1 MEKYLYGAAVQGIQS
16 FIFQTNELQDIA
28 GASNL
33 VEEICTKMFDDY
45 GKNGVQGESI
55 VRAAGNIKFLFS
67 KREDCEK
74 AVMEFPKKVMEAAPG
89 ITISQAVVKYEEES
103 KFGEYVEELERRLR
117 IQRNMPMPSLTFG
130 FMAMERNRKTGL
142 PAIERDK
149 DDYIDM
155 PTKAKKKKR
164 KDLSEKC
171 FGEQVKAEK
180 YAFDIKN
187 ITGNNDWIAVIHA
200 DGNGLGKIIETIG
213 HNQKELQKF
222 SPALDKATEIA
233 AQTAFSI
240 IHPRIEK
247 DKKINKDQIIPI
259 RPVVLGG
266 DDFTVICRASFALE
280 YAEAFIREFEA
291 QALKQT
297 GEKLTCCAG
306 IAFIKSSFPFYYGY
320 NLAEELC
327 SAAKK
332 ASKKEAEIRG
342 LDYIP
347 SSLMFHKVQDS
358 FVVDYKLIE
367 KRELTPYKGHSWNCG
382 PYYINK
388 ERKEADKDLTGLIT
402 TNVLTNYVEQLA
414 NDDKNVVKSKIRQW
428 MSAMHESPNYAEQ
441 LARRAMD
448 VLSDDSKDL
457 FKCITSP
464 AYTIEGEN
472 PKEITMY
479 YPAYDTLSIYS
490 VINQTTK

>member
-117 IQRNMPMPSLTFG
+117 MQRNRPMPSLTFG
-130 FMAMERNRKTGL
+130 FMSMERNRKTGL
-142 PAIERDK
+142 PAVERDGN
-149 DDYIDM
+149 DYLDM

-213 HNQKELQKF
+213 HDQKELQKF

-233 AQTAFSI
+233 AQSAFSI
-240 IHPRIEK
+240 IHPIINK
-247 DKKINKDQIIPI
+247 DQKINKGQIIPI

-280 YAEAFIREFEA
+280 YAEAFVREFEE

-342 LDYIP
+342 LDYTP

-367 KRELTPYKGHSWNCG
+367 KRELTPFAGHSWKCG
-382 PYYINK
+382 PYYIAKDTNDP
-388 ERKEADKDLTGLIT
+388 DKDIEGLMTTDSLTTIVKTL
-402 TNVLTNYVEQLA
+402 ED
-414 NDDKNVVKSKIRQW
+414 DDKNVVKSKIRQW
-428 MSAMHESPNYAEQ
+428 MSAMHESPNFAEQ
-441 LARRAMD
+441 LVRRAMD
-448 VLSDDSKDL
+448 ILPEDSGKM
-457 FKCITSP
+457 FKSIISP
-464 AYTIEGEN
+464 AYTIKDEKTE
-472 PKEITMY
+472 KETKY
-479 YPAYDTLSIYS
+479 YPAYDILSLYS